1 MSPLALSLHLLN
13 FIAPAVFMALVLPWV
28 GRLVFRKAAFRHNW
42 WTQSAIIFGV
52 AASVLIAGLLWF
64 GHDGKMATYA
74 ALVGLPAVAQG
85 VLLRAWRA

>member
-1 MSPLALSLHLLN
+1 MSPLALILHLLN

-28 GRLVFRKAAFRHNW
+28 GRLVFRKTDFLHNW

-52 AASVLIAGLLWF
+52 AVGVLVAGLWWF

-74 ALVGLPAVAQG
+74 ALVVLPALAQG
-85 VLLRAWRA
+85 VLLRGWRA